1 MMQALYQWLMT
12 NAEPFEIA
20 AQFREA
26 NSEKVDWE
34 YFDEVFLS
42 IPACQK
48 SIEEQ
53 IEPVVDREVDA
64 LGLIEK
70 ALLYIGAFEL
80 MNRAEIPYKVVIN
93 ECVQLAK
100 TFGAADSHK
109 YVHGVLDKLAKGIR
123 PIEVGE
129 GA

>member
-1 MMQALYQWLMT
+1 MT

-53 IEPVVDREVDA
+53 IEPVADREVDA

-100 TFGAADSHK
+100 TFGATDSHK
-109 YVHGVLDKLAKGIR
+109 YVNGVLDKLAKGIR
-123 PIEVGE
+123 PNEVGE